1 MDKMYDYK
9 IRRRQAGQGC
19 YETFDESTGEVA
31 FADTLTEIAR
41 HAIGNGLG
49 LEFEDWNDDDE

>member
-1 MDKMYDYK
+1 MGKMYDYK
-9 IRRRQAGQGC
+9 IKIRQVNGC
-19 YETFDESTGEVA
+19 YETLDESTGEVA